1 MSSNRGPLEALSR
14 LASREASGEFICNTT
29 DSEAHVFLLKGKVAW
44 AFDSHGG
51 AVFWREILER
61 CATDMATIRAVVE
74 DCKRTGASVTS
85 TVVEWGI
92 AKPAQVRAAM
102 ERQIQHT
109 LESLHARPDGQHIFL
124 ERSRFAEANT
134 EWTFDL
140 VSFALGHRAG
150 TVRPPRTASVAPPA
164 AEHASP
170 VANPRAK
177 TGLASHSGI
186 AKTLFN
192 IGAIGELSPAASA
205 VACVG
210 RLRATL
216 VEGADL
222 CVAKTSEGWVIGAAS
237 APLEANWFVLKPTAS
252 LGVVFSSLLQSGFVA
267 RAEPRPAIVERD
279 AVEWI
284 PSAQWRPRL
293 EVVKRFAE
301 VRSAFVL
308 GADGAALDAIAPS
321 AHGTNGARAA
331 IERARGVAPA
341 LDDPDGSVDLSSA
354 LGRPLLTAVALR
366 GDELLLGARV
376 GEESCWVSVARET
389 HLGVAWSLLAALLRA
404 TRVGG

>member
-29 DSEAHVFLLKGKVAW
+29 DNEAHVFLLKGKVAW

-74 DCKRTGASVTS
+74 ECKRTGASVTS

-92 AKPAQVRAAM
+92 AAPAQVRAAM

-124 ERSRFAEANT
+124 ERARFAEANP

-140 VSFALGHRAG
+140 VSFALGHRAR
-150 TVRPPRTASVAPPA
+150 TVRPPRTSSVAPPA
-164 AEHASP
+164 AEHDA
-170 VANPRAK
+170 PRSAK
-177 TGLASHSGI
+177 TGVASHSGI
-186 AKTLFN
+186 AKALFN
-192 IGAIGELSPAASA
+192 VAAAGELSPAASA

-216 VEGADL
+216 VDGVDL

-252 LGVVFSSLLQSGFVA
+252 LGAVFSSLLQSGFVA

-284 PSAQWRPRL
+284 PSAQWRARL
-293 EVVKRFAE
+293 EVVKRYAE

-341 LDDPDGSVDLSSA
+341 LDDPDGSVELSSA